1 MEREIDK
8 DKLQTHLQKRPNN
21 SWNNSDQ
28 QGISLVKTILS
39 ERY

>member
-8 DKLQTHLQKRPNN
+8 DKLQTHQQERPSNY
-21 SWNNSDQ
+21 WNNSDQ
-28 QGISLVKTILS
+28 QGFSPLKTILS